1 MRVDP
6 GSETVVNGSRAAGG
20 EASGD
25 SPGRMARRV
34 MRRVDRAA
42 LATVW
47 RHESGWPYPTL
58 TLVAL
63 DWDGSPLLLVSTLAE
78 HTRNFLADDRVG
90 LLFDGTVGL
99 ADPLAGAR
107 VTVLGRMCPTQAPQ
121 HRARY
126 LARHPG
132 AALYDGFGDFA
143 YYRVEVEQAHWV
155 GGFGR
160 SHWID
165 RAALILNSGS
175 EAGALGGWAGEDAL
189 IRRIDPENIRALAD
203 RVIVQALH
211 RGLGSLGTDD
221 WALTGIDAEGCDL
234 RRKGAVFRLDFEDPM
249 ESIEAAWAAIV
260 QLATR

>member
-1 MRVDP
+1 M
-6 GSETVVNGSRAAGG
+6 
-20 EASGD
+20 
-25 SPGRMARRV
+25 

-47 RHESGWPYPTL
+47 RHELGWPYPTL

-90 LLFDGTVGL
+90 LLFDGTLGL

-107 VTVLGRMCPTQAPQ
+107 VTVLGRVRPTRMPQ

-143 YYRVEVEQAHWV
+143 YYRVEVERAHLV

-160 SHWID
+160 SHWIE
-165 RAALILNSGS
+165 RAALILNPGS
-175 EAGALGGWAGEDAL
+175 EERGEAGTMGGWAGEEAW
-189 IRRIDPENIRALAD
+189 IRRIDSEKVRALAD
-203 RVIVQALH
+203 RVIAQALH
-211 RGLGSLGTDD
+211 PGLEPLGADGWTV
-221 WALTGIDAEGCDL
+221 TGIDAEGCDL
-234 RRKGAVFRLDFEDPM
+234 RREEAMLRLDFECPM

-260 QLATR
+260 RLATR